1 MDAFDRI
8 MELSRQGLYC
18 AQIMVQLAS
27 TPKAKRIR
35 SWCRPCAAL
44 RRLRLVGRALRRAE
58 RRGLLP
64 EPARPRAAR
73 RREIELIGQF
83 HAWFRERTAQYG
95 GEDCDCILEGD
106 RRNMFKTCPG
116 IVMDSYAKCAELL
129 SERGLA

>member
-18 AQIMVQLAS
+18 AQIMVQLALDAEGKEN
-27 TPKAKRIR
+27 PE
-35 SWCRPCAAL
+35 
-44 RRLRLVGRALRRAE
+44 LVQAVR
-58 RRGLLP
+58 
-64 EPARPRAAR
+64 
-73 RREIELIGQF
+73 
-83 HAWFRERTAQYG
+83 AQYG